1 MIQAMNCSIQNPH
14 QYGKVNSKTE
24 HISFRIRRFLYIF
37 SITGLTFA
45 MTLNVKKIAG
55 YDEHIPHKNKKFQG
69 IHITV
74 QDEIMNSKR
83 FYTLDLKAC

>member
-1 MIQAMNCSIQNPH
+1 
-14 QYGKVNSKTE
+14 
-24 HISFRIRRFLYIF
+24 
-37 SITGLTFA
+37 
-45 MTLNVKKIAG
+45 MTLHVKKIAG

-74 QDEIMNSKR
+74 QDEIMNIKS